1 MTDGKKKILVL
12 APAFVTDCLETIV
25 EIEYD
30 YAEEFIKNGGEKLQL
45 VKSLNAED
53 IWVEALIE
61 MIEEGLN
68 RD

>member
-1 MTDGKKKILVL
+1 M

-30 YAEEFIKNGGEKLQL
+30 YAQEFIENGGEKLQL

-53 IWVEALIE
+53 NWVDVLYSLISKK
-61 MIEEGLN
+61 LTKV
-68 RD
+68 